1 MKKTIII
8 AIIALLGLSREAS
21 AQLYIGGSLTAHASF
36 NNSRSI
42 AVSVAPDIGY
52 GFGNWNVGTMLNAY
66 TYHDHEDLGSSLRLS
81 VTPYAEYYFFSAG
94 PVSLFAEAGL
104 GLLFTNDIVDEAP
117 KGQFFVN
124 PYLAPGIEISLT
136 DHFSV
141 MCHLGRLEW
150 NSEINDINLTMS
162 GESLSLGLYYSF

>member
-8 AIIALLGLSREAS
+8 AIIALLGFSREAS

-66 TYHDHEDLGSSLRLS
+66 TYHDQEEPGSSLRIS

-94 PVSLFAEAGL
+94 PVSLFAEAGI
-104 GLLFTNDIVDEAP
+104 GFLFTNDLVDETP
-117 KGQFFVN
+117 KGHFFYN

-150 NSEINDINLTMS
+150 NSEINDISLTMS
-162 GESLSLGLYYSF
+162 GESLALGLYYSF

>member
-36 NNSRSI
+36 NNSRSVALSI
-42 AVSVAPDIGY
+42 APDIGY

-66 TYHDHEDLGSSLRLS
+66 TYRDQENPGTSLRLS

-104 GLLFTNDIVDEAP
+104 GLLFTNDISDEAP
-117 KGQFFVN
+117 HGQFFVN

-150 NSEINDINLTMS
+150 NSEINDVNLTMS

>member
-8 AIIALLGLSREAS
+8 AIIALLGFSREAS

-66 TYHDHEDLGSSLRLS
+66 TYHDQEEPGSSLRIS

-94 PVSLFAEAGL
+94 PVSLFAEAGI
-104 GLLFTNDIVDEAP
+104 GFLFTNDLVDEAP
-117 KGQFFVN
+117 KGQLFVN

-136 DHFSV
+136 GHFSV

-150 NSEINDINLTMS
+150 NSEINDISLTMS
-162 GESLSLGLYYSF
+162 GESLALGLYYSF

>member
-36 NNSRSI
+36 NNNRSI

-52 GFGNWNVGTMLNAY
+52 GIGNWNVGTMLNAY
-66 TYHDHEDLGSSLRLS
+66 TYHDQEEPGTSLRLS

-94 PVSLFAEAGL
+94 PVSLFAEAGI
-104 GLLFTNDIVDEAP
+104 GFLFTNDLVDEAP
-117 KGQFFVN
+117 KGQLFVN

-150 NSEINDINLTMS
+150 NSEINDISLTMS
-162 GESLSLGLYYSF
+162 GESLALGLSYSF

>member
-1 MKKTIII
+1 MKKTLILIV
-8 AIIALLGLSREAS
+8 IALLGFCREAS

-36 NNSRSI
+36 NNNRSTALSI
-42 AVSVAPDIGY
+42 APDIGY

-66 TYHDHEDLGSSLRLS
+66 TYHDQENPGTSLRLS

-94 PVSLFAEAGL
+94 PVSLFAEAGI

-117 KGQFFVN
+117 NGQFFVN

>member
-52 GFGNWNVGTMLNAY
+52 GFGNWNVGTMFNAY
-66 TYHDHEDLGSSLRLS
+66 TYHDQEEPGTSLRLS

-94 PVSLFAEAGL
+94 PVSLFAEAGI
-104 GLLFTNDIVDEAP
+104 GLLFTNDISDEAP
-117 KGQFFVN
+117 HGQFFYN

-150 NSEINDINLTMS
+150 NSEINDISLTMS
-162 GESLSLGLYYSF
+162 GESLALGLYYSF

>member
-21 AQLYIGGSLTAHASF
+21 AQLYIGGSLTAHAGF

-42 AVSVAPDIGY
+42 SVSIAPDAY
-52 GFGNWNVGTMLNAY
+52 NSEDEPGT
-66 TYHDHEDLGSSLRLS
+66 SLRLS

-94 PVSLFAEAGL
+94 PVSLFAEAGI
-104 GLLFTNDIVDEAP
+104 GFLFTNDLVDEAP
-117 KGQFFVN
+117 KGQLFVN

-150 NSEINDINLTMS
+150 NSEINDISLTMS
-162 GESLSLGLYYSF
+162 GESLALGLYYSF

>member
-1 MKKTIII
+1 MKKTLILIV
-8 AIIALLGLSREAS
+8 IALLGFCREAS
-21 AQLYIGGSLTAHASF
+21 AQFYIGGSLTAHTSF
-36 NNSRSI
+36 NNSRSTALSI
-42 AVSVAPDIGY
+42 APDIGY

-66 TYHDHEDLGSSLRLS
+66 TFHSEDEPGTTLRLS

-94 PVSLFAEAGL
+94 PVSLFAEAGI
-104 GLLFTNDIVDEAP
+104 GLLFTNDISDEAP
-117 KGQFFVN
+117 HGQFFVN

-150 NSEINDINLTMS
+150 SSELNDLNLTMS
-162 GESLSLGLYYSF
+162 GEALALGLYYNF

>member
-8 AIIALLGLSREAS
+8 AIIALLGISREAS

-36 NNSRSI
+36 NNSRSVALSI
-42 AVSVAPDIGY
+42 APDIGY

-66 TYHDHEDLGSSLRLS
+66 TYRDQENPGTSLRLS

-104 GLLFTNDIVDEAP
+104 GLLFTNDFSDEAP
-117 KGQFFVN
+117 HGQFFVN

-150 NSEINDINLTMS
+150 NSEINDVNLTMS

>member
-8 AIIALLGLSREAS
+8 TIIALLGLSREAS
-21 AQLYIGGSLTAHASF
+21 AQLYVGGSLTAHASF

-52 GFGNWNVGTMLNAY
+52 GFGNWNVGTVFNAY
-66 TYHDHEDLGSSLRLS
+66 AYHDKEDIGSSLRIS

-94 PVSLFAEAGL
+94 PVSLFAEAGI
-104 GLLFTNDIVDEAP
+104 GFLFTNDLVDEAP
-117 KGQFFVN
+117 KGQLFVN

-150 NSEINDINLTMS
+150 NSEANDINLTMS

>member
-21 AQLYIGGSLTAHASF
+21 AQLYIGGSLTAHAGF

-42 AVSVAPDIGY
+42 SVSIAPDIGY

-66 TYHDHEDLGSSLRLS
+66 TYHDQEEPGSSLRIS

-94 PVSLFAEAGL
+94 PVSLFAEAGI
-104 GLLFTNDIVDEAP
+104 GFLFTNDLVDETP
-117 KGQFFVN
+117 KGQLFVN

-150 NSEINDINLTMS
+150 NSEINDISLTMS
-162 GESLSLGLYYSF
+162 GESLALGLYYSF

>member
-8 AIIALLGLSREAS
+8 AIIALLGFSREAS

-66 TYHDHEDLGSSLRLS
+66 TYHDQEEPGSSLRIS

-94 PVSLFAEAGL
+94 PVSLFAEAGI
-104 GLLFTNDIVDEAP
+104 GFLFTNDLVDETP
-117 KGQFFVN
+117 KGQLFVN

-150 NSEINDINLTMS
+150 NSEIKDINLSMS
-162 GESLSLGLYYSF
+162 GESLALGLYYSF

>member
-8 AIIALLGLSREAS
+8 AIIALLGFSREAS

-66 TYHDHEDLGSSLRLS
+66 TYHDQEEPGSSLRIS

-94 PVSLFAEAGL
+94 PVSLFAEAGI
-104 GLLFTNDIVDEAP
+104 GFLFTNDLVDETP
-117 KGQFFVN
+117 KGQLFVN

-150 NSEINDINLTMS
+150 NSEINDISLTMS
-162 GESLSLGLYYSF
+162 GESLALGLYYSF

>member
-8 AIIALLGLSREAS
+8 AIIALLGFSREAS
-21 AQLYIGGSLTAHASF
+21 AQLYIGGSLTAHAGF

-42 AVSVAPDIGY
+42 SVSIAPDIGY
-52 GFGNWNVGTMLNAY
+52 GFGNWNVGTVFNAY
-66 TYHDHEDLGSSLRLS
+66 AFNSEDEPGTSLRLS

-94 PVSLFAEAGL
+94 PVSLFAEAGI
-104 GLLFTNDIVDEAP
+104 GLLFTNDISDEAP
-117 KGQFFVN
+117 HGQLFVN

-150 NSEINDINLTMS
+150 NSEINDISLTMS
-162 GESLSLGLYYSF
+162 GESLALGLYYSF

>member
-21 AQLYIGGSLTAHASF
+21 AQLYIGGSLTAHAGF

-42 AVSVAPDIGY
+42 SVSIAPDIGY
-52 GFGNWNVGTMLNAY
+52 GFGNWNVGTVFNAY
-66 TYHDHEDLGSSLRLS
+66 AFNSEDEPGTSLRLS
-81 VTPYAEYYFFSAG
+81 VTPYAEYYFFSTG
-94 PVSLFAEAGL
+94 PVSLFAEAGI
-104 GLLFTNDIVDEAP
+104 GFLFTNDLVDEAP
-117 KGQFFVN
+117 KGQLFVN

-150 NSEINDINLTMS
+150 NSEINDVNLTMS
-162 GESLSLGLYYSF
+162 GESLALGLYYSF